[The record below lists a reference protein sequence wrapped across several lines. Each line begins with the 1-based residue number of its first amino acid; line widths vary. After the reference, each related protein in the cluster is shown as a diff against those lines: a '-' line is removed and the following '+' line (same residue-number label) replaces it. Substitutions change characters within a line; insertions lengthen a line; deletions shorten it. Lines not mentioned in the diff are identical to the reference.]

1 MTDRNPSRELEELLK
16 KQSRSAKEWAYSISG
31 AFWQNKGQVVDDEYL
46 FVCLAN
52 AMMSMH
58 DSIFNKEI
66 KNLEEEIA
74 KLKCVNDKYLDTI
87 QAKNMNESF
96 LESEIVSLKKQL
108 EKENEQLKQKLEA
121 LKELV
126 GEAINERM
134 ITEASS
140 YNDWSER
147 ETAWTKRAAELLGQT
162 ND

>member
-1 MTDRNPSRELEELLK
+1 
-16 KQSRSAKEWAYSISG
+16 
-31 AFWQNKGQVVDDEYL
+31 
-46 FVCLAN
+46 
-52 AMMSMH
+52 MMSMH

-74 KLKCVNDKYLDTI
+74 KLKCVNDKYLDII

>member
-31 AFWQNKGQVVDDEYL
+31 AFWQNKRQVVDDEYL

-74 KLKCVNDKYLDTI
+74 KLKCVNEKYLDII
-87 QAKNMNESF
+87 QAKNMNEAF
-96 LESEIVSLKKQL
+96 LKAEIEYMKEYKFMYDSLNK
-108 EKENEQLKQKLEA
+108 
-121 LKELV
+121 
-126 GEAINERM
+126 
-134 ITEASS
+134 
-140 YNDWSER
+140 
-147 ETAWTKRAAELLGQT
+147 
-162 ND
+162 

>member
-1 MTDRNPSRELEELLK
+1 MINFAFKP
-16 KQSRSAKEWAYSISG
+16 YSEHEVVVRIS
-31 AFWQNKGQVVDDEYL
+31 DII
-46 FVCLAN
+46 
-52 AMMSMH
+52 
-58 DSIFNKEI
+58 SIK
-66 KNLEEEIA
+66 
-74 KLKCVNDKYLDTI
+74 
-87 QAKNMNESF
+87 
-96 LESEIVSLKKQL
+96 
-108 EKENEQLKQKLEA
+108 KENEQLKQKLEA